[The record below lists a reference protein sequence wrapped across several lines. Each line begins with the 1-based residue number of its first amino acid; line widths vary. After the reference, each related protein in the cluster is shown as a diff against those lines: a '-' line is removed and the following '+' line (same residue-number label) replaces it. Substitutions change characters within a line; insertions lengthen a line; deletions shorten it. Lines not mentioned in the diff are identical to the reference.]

1 MNDADRFKLL
11 FGPYQA
17 PRCRVGQRV
26 RCQVRGE
33 VRIVGLSDA
42 PIPWPVCKAGKWL
55 VPVVYR
61 GLAKAVRRESEQAVA
76 RWWGVHRQTVWAW
89 RKALGVG
96 ATTEGTSR
104 LRSEYTREPWAVKVR
119 RKGAAKARDPERREK
134 IAAAKRGKPR
144 PAHVREAIGAAQ
156 RGRALSEETRRKIS
170 AAHKARGTV
179 VPGTRLWT
187 PEEDQ
192 LVRTLPR
199 GEAARRTGRTPQ
211 AVRWRRRLLRVGGS
225 QPTQR

>member
-11 FGPYQA
+11 FGPYHA

-33 VRIVGLSDA
+33 VRIVGLSDS
-42 PIPWPVCKAGKWL
+42 PIPWPVCKSGKWL
-55 VPVVYR
+55 VPVVCR
-61 GLAKAVRRESEQAVA
+61 GLAKAVRRESALAVA
-76 RWWGVHRQTVWAW
+76 HWWGVHRQTVWAW

-104 LRSEYTREPWAVKVR
+104 LWSDYTREPWAVRARK
-119 RKGAAKARDPERREK
+119 KGAAKAGDPERREK

-144 PAHVREAIGAAQ
+144 PAHVGQAVGAAQ
-156 RGRALSEETRRKIS
+156 RGWPLSAETRRKMS
-170 AAHKARGTV
+170 AAHKARGTL

-187 PEEDQ
+187 AAEDE

-211 AVRWRRRLLRVGGS
+211 AVTDRRRKLGLPDGR
-225 QPTQR
+225 RRE